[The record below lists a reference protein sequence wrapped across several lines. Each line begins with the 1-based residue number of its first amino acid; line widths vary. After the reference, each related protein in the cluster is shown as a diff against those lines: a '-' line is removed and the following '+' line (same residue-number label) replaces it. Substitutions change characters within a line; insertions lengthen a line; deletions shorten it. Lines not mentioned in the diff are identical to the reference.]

1 MRAPPLTPELVLAAY
16 REGFFPM
23 ADARGAIRWYSP
35 DPRGIF
41 EIETFRPARSVRQRL
56 RRGEFEVR
64 FNTAFADVLAA
75 CAREHG
81 ESWISARIARV
92 YQQLHD
98 DGHAHSVE
106 AWQAGELAGGL
117 YGVSIGGAFFGE
129 SMFHRRTDASKVALA
144 ALIER
149 MRERGFT
156 LLDTQWTT
164 PHLTSLGAKDVSREE
179 YLERLRRAIQ
189 SKKRFHP

>member
-1 MRAPPLTPELVLAAY
+1 MRSPPLTPELVLAAY

-41 EIETFRPARSVRQRL
+41 EVDTFRAARSVRQRL

-64 FNTAFADVLAA
+64 INTAFADVLAA
-75 CAREHG
+75 CATEHG
-81 ESWISARIARV
+81 ESWISSRIARV
-92 YQQLHD
+92 YQQLFE

-106 AWQAGELAGGL
+106 AWHGGELVGGL
-117 YGVSIGGAFFGE
+117 YGVAIGGAFFGE
-129 SMFHRRTDASKVALA
+129 SMFHRRTDASKVALT
-144 ALIER
+144 ALIDR
-149 MRERGFT
+149 MRSLGLT

-164 PHLTSLGAKDVSREE
+164 PHLVSLGAIDIPREE
-179 YLERLRRAIQ
+179 YLERLRAALAL
-189 SKKRFHP
+189 KVRFQT